1 MGSLLDDASLQDSP
15 VQEGGLTRE
24 TGHGVARLYEVDP
37 LRDRRWQSLVEQHPH
52 ASVYHTVGW
61 LEALR
66 RTYGYE
72 PVAFTDSPPT
82 ADLKRALL
90 FCGIRSW
97 LTGRRIVSLPF
108 SDYCAPLCDGG
119 TEFGSLIG
127 PLQATRVNRQWKYLE
142 IRPVNG
148 GFDGTAEKLGFET
161 IGKYFLHRLDL
172 ESAAEEIFRRLHKDS
187 VQRRVRHAERV
198 GVVELCEKSPRSLK
212 DFYQLLVRTRA
223 RHNLPPQPYAWFR
236 NLLDGMGSALDLRIA
251 YKEQIPV
258 AAVLILHFKDKSYYK
273 YGCSDER
280 FHHLGSIPFLLW
292 RAILNAKSIGSRTFD
307 LGRTGVDQH
316 GLLQFKMHWAPVS
329 GSLTYWKFPPGPSL
343 NSSLSWNL
351 SFVKSV
357 CAYVPK
363 RLLRIVGTVLYR
375 HIG

>member
-1 MGSLLDDASLQDSP
+1 MESLLNDASQQDSP
-15 VQEGGLTRE
+15 VREGGLTR
-24 TGHGVARLYEVDP
+24 GIKHSLARVYEVDP

-52 ASVYHTVGW
+52 ASVYHTVEW
-61 LEALR
+61 LRALH
-66 RTYGYE
+66 RTYKYE

-82 ADLKRALL
+82 SDLKRAML

-97 LTGRRIVSLPF
+97 LTGRRVVSLPF
-108 SDYCAPLCDGG
+108 SDYCTPLCDGG
-119 TEFGSLIG
+119 SDFGSLIV
-127 PLQATRVNRQWKYLE
+127 PLQATRVNRRWKYLE
-142 IRPVNG
+142 IRPASG
-148 GFDGTAEKLGFET
+148 EFDGTAEKLGFGT
-161 IGKYFLHRLDL
+161 VGKYILHCLDL
-172 ESAAEEIFRRLHKDS
+172 EPSAEEIFRRLHKDS

-198 GVVELCEKSPRSLK
+198 GVVELSEKSPRFLK

-236 NLLDGMGSALDLRIA
+236 NLVDGMGSALDLRIA
-251 YKEQIPV
+251 YMEQIPV

-307 LGRTGVDQH
+307 LGRTAVDQH
-316 GLLQFKMHWAPVS
+316 GLLEFKKHWAPVS
-329 GSLTYWKFPPGPSL
+329 GSSTYWKFPPGPSL
-343 NSSLSWNL
+343 SSSLGWNL
-351 SFVKSV
+351 NFVKSV
-357 CAYVPK
+357 CAYVPT
-363 RLLRIVGTVLYR
+363 RLLRIAGTALYR